1 MIKHIQLGDI
11 EMVLRFKIGMLK
23 HIKDLTGEDP
33 LKVITEAGSDVFG
46 YSSAIINAGIRCQCD
61 ATGKEYPDKETID
74 KQISANMEFSDVQ
87 KLTGFLNEFLNTGE
101 AISPVQASE

>member
-1 MIKHIQLGDI
+1 
-11 EMVLRFKIGMLK
+11 MVLRFKIGMLK

-61 ATGKEYPDKETID
+61 ATGKEYPDKEAID
-74 KQISANMEFSDVQ
+74 KQISANMEFTDVQ